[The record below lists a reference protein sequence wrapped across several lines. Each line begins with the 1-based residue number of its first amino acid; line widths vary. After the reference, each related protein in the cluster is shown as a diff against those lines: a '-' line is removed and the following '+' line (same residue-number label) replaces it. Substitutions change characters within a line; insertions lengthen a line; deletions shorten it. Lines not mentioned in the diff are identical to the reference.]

1 MEMHQIRYFLA
12 VAKTL
17 NFTRAAEEC
26 HVAQPSLTR
35 AIKLLEEELG
45 GDLFRRERNRS
56 HLTELGI
63 RMLPFLRQS
72 YDGAQS
78 AREMARSLKKGETAP
93 LKLALSGTVPIDLLV
108 DSFMELQRA
117 FPGLELRILR
127 GTASEIVEIVKCGDA
142 DLLVAGPLLDDWDRF
157 DRWPLFDDKLTLVVQ
172 MDHVLSGRNTVDLAD
187 LKSSRLLLRP
197 YCEQAGRLAEL
208 LKNHGIDPQSCH
220 QVSSE
225 ADMLSLLRAGFGIG
239 FLPQSLRLPGDLQ
252 RLHVGDADLG
262 RKIQLYAVAGR
273 PRPATAGALMSLL
286 RSSDWSQ
293 HMH

>member
-45 GDLFRRERNRS
+45 GDLFRRERNHS
-56 HLTELGI
+56 HLTELGS

-72 YDGAQS
+72 YEGAQS

-93 LKLALSGTVPIDLLV
+93 LKLALSGTVPIELLV
-108 DSFMELQRA
+108 DSLMEVQRTFA
-117 FPGLELRILR
+117 GLELRILR
-127 GTASEIVEIVKCGDA
+127 GSASEIVEIVKRGDA
-142 DLLVAGPLLDDWDRF
+142 DLLVAGPLLEDWDRF
-157 DRWPLFDDKLTLVVQ
+157 DRWPLLAEKLTLVVKS
-172 MDHVLSGRNTVDLAD
+172 DHALSGRNAVELAD
-187 LKSSRLLLRP
+187 LKDSRLLFRP
-197 YCEQAGRLAEL
+197 YCEQAGRLADL
-208 LKNHGIDPQSCH
+208 LKSNGIDPQSCH

-225 ADMLSLLRAGFGIG
+225 ADMLSLLQAGVGVG
-239 FLPQSLRLPGDLQ
+239 FLPQSLRLPGDLR
-252 RLHVGDADLG
+252 RLHVSDADLG
-262 RKIQLYAVAGR
+262 RTIQLYAVAGR

-286 RSSDWSQ
+286 RSSDWS
-293 HMH
+293 HHLH